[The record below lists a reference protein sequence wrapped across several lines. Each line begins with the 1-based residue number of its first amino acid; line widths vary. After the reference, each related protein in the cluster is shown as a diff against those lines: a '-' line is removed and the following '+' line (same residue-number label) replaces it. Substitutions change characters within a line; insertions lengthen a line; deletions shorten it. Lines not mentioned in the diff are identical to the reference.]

1 LWWLITIKEINQMA
15 KEKTDTEEKVTTAAP
30 AEPKGSTTRLKA
42 VVSAGITEIKAL
54 MKHPMESGLRK
65 DKESGKLVPA
75 HFIEEV
81 TCEYNGKVVMSAV
94 WSGGISANPYL
105 SFKFK
110 GGKAGEKVKL
120 SWKDNQG
127 GVDTVEVAISE

>member
-1 LWWLITIKEINQMA
+1 MA
-15 KEKTDTEEKVTTAAP
+15 KDNTEKTVVEEKATTSPPVVETSA
-30 AEPKGSTTRLKA
+30 KVSTTRLKA
-42 VVSAGITEIKAL
+42 TMAEGITEVKAL

-65 DKESGKLVPA
+65 EKETGKLVPA

-81 TCEYNGKVVMSAV
+81 TCEYNGKVVLSAI

-120 SWKDNQG
+120 AWKDNKG
-127 GVDTVEVAISE
+127 ESDTAEVEIIE